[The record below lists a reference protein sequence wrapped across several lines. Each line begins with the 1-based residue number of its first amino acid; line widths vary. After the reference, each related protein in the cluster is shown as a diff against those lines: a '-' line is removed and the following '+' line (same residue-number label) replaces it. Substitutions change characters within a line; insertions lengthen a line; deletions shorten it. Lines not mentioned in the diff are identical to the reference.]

1 MLSDKVRKVR
11 GAALDSIKEIEKHP
25 ELITILQDAAE
36 QGAYNVLDLLAKLAN
51 MEKDED
57 LTEALTLR

>member
-1 MLSDKVRKVR
+1 MLSDKVQRVR
-11 GAALDSIKEIEKHP
+11 DAALDSIKAIEKHP
-25 ELITILQDAAE
+25 ELVTILQDAAE
-36 QGAYNVLDLLAKLAN
+36 QGAYNVLDLLVKLAN